1 MDERGQFA
9 RMLGNTAAR
18 AELPITCS
26 IHNKTYQFDK
36 PGLPHIH
43 EQYFCEHIWW
53 CNVCVTWC
61 SPDRQCGHP
70 GTIPLWGIVPKAA
83 QEGA

>member
-1 MDERGQFA
+1 MPDEFV

-18 AELPITCS
+18 SMLPVTCS
-26 IHNKTYQFDK
+26 IHHEAYQFDR

-43 EQYFCEHIWW
+43 ERYFCEHIWW

-70 GTIPLWGIVPKAA
+70 GTIPTWGVIVMKEIE
-83 QEGA
+83 Q